1 MRGRGHLPRSASVLF
16 FMSFCSLLVC
26 SSSLQG
32 SSMGL
37 EPGIARLPLPLFAH
51 PSELYPM
58 WDSGL
63 LPGGGGGALLCEDV
77 PTDRRATT
85 SLARGHTPKGYEI
98 MTIRRPPQDRISGQ
112 WWTELPWLPG
122 CRQDGRSVDEV
133 MWEVRLGRR
142 VFPFPSRTPFPPTL
156 LRADTHCWSFPYS
169 RSKSLST

>member
-1 MRGRGHLPRSASVLF
+1 MGRA
-16 FMSFCSLLVC
+16 
-26 SSSLQG
+26 Q
-32 SSMGL
+32 
-37 EPGIARLPLPLFAH
+37 
-51 PSELYPM
+51 
-58 WDSGL
+58 
-63 LPGGGGGALLCEDV
+63 PGGGGGALLCEDV

-122 CRQDGRSVDEV
+122 CRKDGRSVDEV

-156 LRADTHCWSFPYS
+156 LRADTHYSSS
-169 RSKSLST
+169 RSSATTASFEQKWEGLKQSFRERGGQPCSCPMLRTRDQGQRHGSFLSSL